1 MLIANK
7 SNDKVMISV
16 IGEIMSENE
25 WTFSDA
31 LYLRDILDA
40 AGDMP
45 IDLWVSSP
53 GGSLDA
59 ALAMRAML
67 SAHAGGVSVH
77 TAGIV
82 ASAATLLLCLP
93 NAEVTAERGSVFMI
107 HTARMGAAGDAREM
121 RKAADALD
129 ACDDEIMQVYKLRL
143 KCGDDELRDMMAAET
158 WLSSDEAAKLGLVD
172 KVAEA
177 SSGEFIAEPKN
188 PDPIP
193 DASAEAV
200 TARLAPN
207 FEALSTRL
215 DGIKAIGETR
225 MQALC
230 AATDDAVASIVD
242 ASNNSVASITGASD
256 QLSASVSAEI
266 ESLRSVFED
275 MCARMTSQIEALSQK
290 TDECSQKYTSLDE
303 TLSRVYALHS
313 GDVSGGAVHDEQ
325 RNKSTFKL
333 NI

>member
-7 SNDKVMISV
+7 TENAVQITV
-16 IGEIMSENE
+16 IGEIMGETLWTTSEAA
-25 WTFSDA
+25 FLRKA
-31 LYLRDILDA
+31 LDSADGL
-40 AGDMP
+40 P
-45 IDLWVSSP
+45 VELWVSSN

-59 ALAMRAML
+59 GLAMRAML
-67 SAHAGGVSVH
+67 SAYPGPVTVR
-77 TAGIV
+77 TAGMV

-93 NAEVTAERGSVFMI
+93 NARVIAERGSVFMI
-107 HTARMGAAGDAREM
+107 HMAQAAGYGNADEM

-129 ACDDEIMQVYKLRL
+129 VCDDAIAEVYKLRL
-143 KCGDDELRDMMAAET
+143 KCGDDEIKDMMSAET
-158 WLSSDEAAKLGLVD
+158 WLNAGRALDLGLVD
-172 KVAEA
+172 EVAEA
-177 SSGEFIAEPKN
+177 TSGGYVAEPKN

-207 FEALSTRL
+207 FDALSTRL

-225 MQALC
+225 MRALSS
-230 AATDDAVASIVD
+230 ATDDAVASIVD
-242 ASNNSVASITGASD
+242 ASKDTVASITDASD
-256 QLSASVSAEI
+256 QFSASVSAEI

-275 MCARMTSQIEALSQK
+275 VCARMTSQIEALSQK

-303 TLSRVYALHS
+303 ALSRVYALHC

>member
-1 MLIANK
+1 MLIANRTD
-7 SNDKVMISV
+7 NAVQISV
-16 IGEIMSENE
+16 IGEIMGENE
-25 WTFSDA
+25 WTVSDVA
-31 LYLRDILDA
+31 YMRMALDA
-40 AGDMP
+40 AEGLP
-45 IDLWVSSP
+45 IDMWLSSN
-53 GGSLDA
+53 GGSVSA

-67 SAHAGGVSVH
+67 GAYESQITVH
-77 TAGIV
+77 TAGIN
-82 ASAATLLLCLP
+82 ASASTLLLCLP
-93 NAEVTAERGSVFMI
+93 NARIIAERGSVFMVHQAI
-107 HTARMGAAGDAREM
+107 SEVRGNAEDM
-121 RKAADALD
+121 RKSADVLD
-129 ACDDEIMQVYKLRL
+129 VCDDAITDVYKLRM
-143 KCGDDELRDMMAAET
+143 KCGDDELKDMMRQET
-158 WLSSDEAAKLGLVD
+158 WLRTSEAMALGLVD
-172 KVAEA
+172 EIADTTSGGYVAE
-177 SSGEFIAEPKN
+177 PQN
-188 PDPIP
+188 PDPLP

-225 MQALC
+225 MRALS

-275 MCARMTSQIEALSQK
+275 LCARMTSQIEALSQK